1 MDDEILRPQQP
12 AAGARSPAEP
22 LPGSAAKPEKLAE
35 PPPPG
40 EASAPGSA
48 GPAAVRAM
56 ADVCGTVALGYLFIY
71 LNINLGTLNILP
83 GWAGYLFILR
93 ALPGLAAR
101 EPAAGLLAPLGKGL
115 AAWNAVLWV
124 CALLGV
130 DTAAWVILPLVAGV
144 AGLYFH
150 FQLLTNLADAV
161 RPHLPE
167 QARQLAYLRTVQAL
181 AQTVLALLPN
191 AGSVP
196 YLAVFLLALA
206 MCTAFALWWRLRAVK
221 AALRQLA
228 GGEEAAGG

>member
-1 MDDEILRPQQP
+1 MNDEILRPRQP
-12 AAGARSPAEP
+12 AAGARSPAELAP
-22 LPGSAAKPEKLAE
+22 EPAAKPEKPAE
-35 PPPPG
+35 PAPPG
-40 EASAPGSA
+40 KASAPGSS
-48 GPAAVRAM
+48 GPAAARAI
-56 ADVCGTVALGYLFIY
+56 ADVCGTVAMGYLFIY

-93 ALPGLAAR
+93 ALPGLAVR
-101 EPAAGLLAPLGKGL
+101 EPSAGLLAPLGKGL
-115 AAWNAVLWV
+115 AAWNAVLWA

-150 FQLLTNLADAV
+150 FQLLTDLADAV

-181 AQTVLALLPN
+181 VQTVFALLPN
-191 AGSVP
+191 AENMP

-206 MCTAFALWWRLRAVK
+206 VCTAFALWWRLRAVK
-221 AALRQLA
+221 AALLELA

>member
-1 MDDEILRPQQP
+1 MADETLRLRQP
-12 AAGARSPAEP
+12 GAGALSPAES
-22 LPGSAAKPEKLAE
+22 LSESAAKPEKSAE
-35 PPPPG
+35 PSPPG
-40 EASAPGSA
+40 AASAPGSA
-48 GPAAVRAM
+48 DPAAVRAM
-56 ADVCGTVALGYLFIY
+56 ADVCGTVATGYLFLY

-115 AAWNAVLWV
+115 AAWNAVLWG

-130 DTAAWVILPLVAGV
+130 DTAAWVILPLVASV

-161 RPHLPE
+161 RRWLPG
-167 QARQLAYLRTVQAL
+167 QARQLVYLRTVQAL

-191 AGSVP
+191 AGGVP

-206 MCTAFALWWRLRAVK
+206 MCTAFALWWRLRAVRG
-221 AALRQLA
+221 ALLELA